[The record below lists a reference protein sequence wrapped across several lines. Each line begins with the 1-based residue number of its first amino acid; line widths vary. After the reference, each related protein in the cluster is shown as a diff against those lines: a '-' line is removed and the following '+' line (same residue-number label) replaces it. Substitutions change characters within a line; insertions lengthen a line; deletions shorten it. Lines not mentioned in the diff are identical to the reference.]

1 MTLSRARLASLT
13 KGISARLCEEGGR
26 TVNKPKRPNGLDL
39 IELLATG
46 YEALIDLEE
55 AQRRL
60 KQLASY
66 ALLLE
71 SQLDTAN
78 EIIAR
83 LTEE

>member
-1 MTLSRARLASLT
+1 M
-13 KGISARLCEEGGR
+13 
-26 TVNKPKRPNGLDL
+26 NKPERPNGLDL

-46 YEALIDLEE
+46 YEALIDIEE
-55 AQRRL
+55 AQQRL